1 MYIGLDKDYNS
12 LILYQYGRHNNK
24 EKTMKK
30 KMMTNKMSNEA
41 ETETKTVSM
50 FSLMKMIDSNTSKIE
65 RFSMKIDKLNNLNAE
80 LKSQLKSMIEKI

>member
-30 KMMTNKMSNEA
+30 NDNKNNEVKAEKMM
-41 ETETKTVSM
+41 SM
-50 FSLMKMIDSNTSKIE
+50 FDLMKMIDNNTRKIE
-65 RFSMKIDKLNNLNAE
+65 RYSMKIDKLNNLNIE
-80 LKSQLKSMIEKI
+80 LKSQLKTMIEKI